1 MNFEYHFKYIVIGD
15 SGVGKS
21 CIIMQLINNTFDEN
35 KENTV
40 GVEYGNKAIE
50 VGGMNIKLQIWDTA
64 GQEQFKSITRSYYRA
79 VAGALVVF
87 DVTNELS
94 FQHVKS
100 WLEEA
105 RNNANHQLV
114 VLLCG
119 NKIDSNAARVVTKE
133 RAAKLAFENGIPYME
148 CSALRRLNINELFHN
163 VAERILDKIQHGE
176 IDVHNED
183 SGVRKMGDNS
193 VAENKRKKLA
203 ADRDKDKRM
212 KEDESNCC

>member
-21 CIIMQLINNTFDEN
+21 CIIMQFINNTFDEN

-50 VGGMNIKLQIWDTA
+50 IGGMNIKLQIWDTA

-94 FQHVKS
+94 FLHIKN

-105 RNNANHQLV
+105 RNNANNQLV

-119 NKIDSNAARVVTKE
+119 NKIDSKGARVVTKE
-133 RAAKLAFENGIPYME
+133 RAAKLASENGIPYIE
-148 CSALRRLNINELFHN
+148 CSALSRINIDEIFRDI
-163 VAERILDKIQHGE
+163 AERILDKIEHGE

-193 VAENKRKKLA
+193 MAENKRKKLA
-203 ADRDKDKRM
+203 ADRDKDRRS
-212 KEDESNCC
+212 KEEDGNCC